1 MLLNRIYQQNP
12 QKAVRLAIEAERS
25 LALATPDDAGKKKPT
40 MRGDFNSPDR
50 GGAQN
55 GAISDG
61 NRKAFDENPV
71 LREIYSRSPLA
82 ALRML
87 KRLREAAGKKSIW

>member
-1 MLLNRIYQQNP
+1 MRR
-12 QKAVRLAIEAERS
+12 AHRLGEILRHCFPGRD
-25 LALATPDDAGKKKPT
+25 L
-40 MRGDFNSPDR
+40 NSPDR

-87 KRLREAAGKKSIW
+87 KRLREAAGKN